1 MAKSRI
7 LVVGAGGIGTIAA
20 YALEKN
26 DKAEVTAVMRSNYD
40 AAVESGID
48 IDSPEHG
55 QIKAW
60 RPIASAESLDE
71 LNIFVHTAIRR
82 LANRVQVVKS
92 VPDVSKSDV
101 APFDYILVTTKNIP
115 DTKPT
120 VADIIAPAVT
130 PGKTAIVLSQNGI
143 NIEKPL
149 IDRFPTNPLISSV
162 VYTGAN
168 EIEKAKVYS
177 AEPDIQ
183 KIGAFVS
190 PQVPSKVAEEAAK
203 RYVDI
208 YNPTSSLNVIYEPD
222 VAAVRW
228 RKLAYNSSFNPVSS
242 ILRMYTTR
250 IRISRNII
258 EDLILP
264 IIEEIRAVAE
274 RSGVALQQDL
284 VESVISQDSP
294 DEYFKPSMCQ
304 DHEKGQL
311 MEIENIVG
319 EVFREGEKYGVP
331 MPTLRVVYG
340 MMKGLQLKAKE
351 EKGLWEAKWEPDNP
365 FLFG

>member
-7 LVVGAGGIGTIAA
+7 LVVGMGGIGTIAA

-26 DKAEVTAVMRSNYD
+26 HKAEVTAVMRSNYD
-40 AAVESGID
+40 AAAENGID
-48 IDSPEHG
+48 IDSVEHG

-60 RPIASAESLDE
+60 RP
-71 LNIFVHTAIRR
+71 TAI
-82 LANRVQVVKS
+82 VKS
-92 VPDVSKSDV
+92 VPDVFEGDI

-115 DTKPT
+115 DIKPT

-149 IDRFPTNPLISSV
+149 VERFPINPLISSV

-168 EIEKAKVYS
+168 ETTKAKVYT
-177 AEPDIQ
+177 AEPDTQ
-183 KIGAFVS
+183 KIGAFVN
-190 PQVPSKVAEEAAK
+190 PKVPSKIAEEAAK
-203 RYVDI
+203 RYVGI
-208 YNPTSSLNVIYEPD
+208 YNPNGNLNIIYEPD

-242 ILRMYTTR
+242 ILRMDTTHMR
-250 IRISRNII
+250 MSRHII

-264 IIEEIRAVAE
+264 IIEEIRTVAKA
-274 RSGVALQQDL
+274 SGVMLQEDL
-284 VESVISQDSP
+284 IGSVMAQDSP

-319 EVFREGEKYGVP
+319 EVVREGKKYGVL

-340 MMKGLQLKAKE
+340 IMKGLQLNIKE
-351 EKGLWEAKWEPDNP
+351 ERGLWKAKWEPDNP
-365 FLFG
+365 YLFR